1 MRYYLNSA
9 TQTKTDEGGYTSYG
23 KKETTG
29 IGKAGFDKAEADMLS
44 NCATMIKTAKV
55 QYYVAKVEDD
65 KGNVLKKY
73 EVGEYVEVPES
84 ED

>member
-9 TQTKTDEGGYTSYG
+9 TQTITEDGSYTSYG

-29 IGKAGFDKAEADMLS
+29 IGKAGLDKAEADMLT
-44 NCATMIKTAKV
+44 NCASNLKSAKV
-55 QYYVAKVEDD
+55 QYYIAKVEDD

-73 EVGEYVEVPES
+73 EVGEYIEVPES
-84 ED
+84 E